1 SEAGWSERWIS
12 FNGEMLNQLFNVD
25 LLKPG
30 AAVMRPRDPNRL
42 AEEFDEVLGRIRK
55 RSLGHPALLAFQALR
70 IISDTVAQRVEDAV
84 DSGTLP
90 KSRASSQSD
99 DPIVQRAMEIIWTHG
114 NCPMSVSDIAR
125 QLPVTRRTLDRRFV
139 EATGHSVLEE
149 INACRLSRAKRLLT
163 ETDLPVKTV
172 AHLSGFNST
181 ERMRVLFVEREGTS
195 PTLYRKNAAKSR
207 LGRSNGGPGERCPN

>member
-1 SEAGWSERWIS
+1 
-12 FNGEMLNQLFNVD
+12 
-25 LLKPG
+25 
-30 AAVMRPRDPNRL
+30 
-42 AEEFDEVLGRIRK
+42 
-55 RSLGHPALLAFQALR
+55 AFQALR

-84 DSGTLP
+84 DSGGVV
-90 KSRASSQSD
+90 RCRSSLNRD
-99 DPIVQRAMEIIWTHG
+99 DPIVHRAMEIIWTHG

-139 EATGHSVLEE
+139 ESTGRSVLEE

-172 AHLSGFNST
+172 AHLAGFNST

-195 PTLYRKNAAKSR
+195 PTSYRKNAIKLR
-207 LGRSNGGPGERCPN
+207 PGRPNGGSGQRLPNGINS